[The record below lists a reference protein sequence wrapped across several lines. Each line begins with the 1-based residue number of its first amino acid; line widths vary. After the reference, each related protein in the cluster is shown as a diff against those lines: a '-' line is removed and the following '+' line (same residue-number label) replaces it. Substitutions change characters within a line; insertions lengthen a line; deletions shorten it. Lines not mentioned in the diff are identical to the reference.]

1 MVDEATGGTGT
12 LVTDG
17 TEQNL
22 FTLIGNLFYGGYID
36 LTALASG
43 DTVVVREYH
52 RIKSGGALLP
62 SNTQTFTGARPTDKK
77 VLEFP
82 MKPNN
87 FGYQISVQKTPA
99 GPARSLDFEFFE
111 V

>member
-17 TEQNL
+17 TEQTL
-22 FTLIGNLFYGGYID
+22 FTLTGNLFYGGYID

-43 DTVVVREYH
+43 DTIVVREYH
-52 RIKSGGALLP
+52 QLNSGGSLIP

-87 FGYQISVQKTPA
+87 HGYRITIEKTV
-99 GPARSLDFEFFE
+99 GPSRSLDFEFFE

>member
-1 MVDEATGGTGT
+1 MVDETAGGTGT

-17 TEQNL
+17 TQQTL
-22 FTLIGNLFYGGYID
+22 FTLTTNKFFGGYVD

-43 DTVVVREYH
+43 DTIIVREFH
-52 RIKSGGALLP
+52 QIKGAGSLIP
-62 SNTQTFTGARPTDKK
+62 SNTQTFIGARPTDKK
-77 VLEFP
+77 LLEFP

-87 FGYQISVQKTPA
+87 HGYRITIEKTV
-99 GPARSLDFEFFE
+99 GPSRSLDFEFFE